1 MAMAKKCDRCGK
13 LYEHY
18 PKGNK
23 SQSNAIRK
31 IQRDAFGG
39 IANTIQNSVIDLC
52 QECMDEFEKF
62 MKNHPLESRGKH
74 FKTKGGSSDEK

>member
-23 SQSNAIRK
+23 AQSNAIRK
-31 IQRDAFGG
+31 IQRDALGG
-39 IANTIQNSVIDLC
+39 TVNAYSEWVMDLC
-52 QECMDEFEKF
+52 PECMNEFEKF
-62 MKNHPLESRGKH
+62 MTAKFQE
-74 FKTKGGSSDEK
+74 EKKC

>member
-1 MAMAKKCDRCGK
+1 MAIARKCDRCRK

-31 IQRDAFGG
+31 IQRDATGG
-39 IANTIQNSVIDLC
+39 TTNVFLVMDLC
-52 QECMDEFEKF
+52 PECMDEFEKF
-62 MKNHPLESRGKH
+62 MTAKLKEEKNAE
-74 FKTKGGSSDEK
+74 D

>member
-23 SQSNAIRK
+23 PQSNAIRK

-39 IANTIQNSVIDLC
+39 TMNAYNEWMMDLC
-52 QECMDEFEKF
+52 QECMSEFDKF
-62 MKNHPLESRGKH
+62 MMKGK
-74 FKTKGGSSDEK
+74 SSDEK

>member
-39 IANTIQNSVIDLC
+39 TMNAYDEWMMDLCPAYLGIDLC
-52 QECMDEFEKF
+52 MSEFDKF
-62 MKNHPLESRGKH
+62 M
-74 FKTKGGSSDEK
+74 TKGKSSDEK

>member
-1 MAMAKKCDRCGK
+1 MAMEKKCDRCGK

-18 PKGNK
+18 PTGNK
-23 SQSNAIRK
+23 LQSNAIRK

-39 IANTIQNSVIDLC
+39 TMNAYNEWMMDLC

-62 MKNHPLESRGKH
+62 MTAKLKEENNA
-74 FKTKGGSSDEK
+74 

>member
-23 SQSNAIRK
+23 AQSNAIRK
-31 IQRDAFGG
+31 IQRDALGG
-39 IANTIQNSVIDLC
+39 TMNAYN
-52 QECMDEFEKF
+52 E
-62 MKNHPLESRGKH
+62 
-74 FKTKGGSSDEK
+74 

>member
-1 MAMAKKCDRCGK
+1 MGLAKKCDRCGK

-31 IQRDAFGG
+31 IQTDAFGG
-39 IANTIQNSVIDLC
+39 TVNAYSEWMMDLC
-52 QECMDEFEKF
+52 QECMYEFERF
-62 MKNHPLESRGKH
+62 MTPKRKEEKNAEN
-74 FKTKGGSSDEK
+74 

>member
-23 SQSNAIRK
+23 SQSNAIRR
-31 IQRDAFGG
+31 IQRDDFGG
-39 IANTIQNSVIDLC
+39 TMNAYNEWMMDLC
-52 QECMDEFEKF
+52 QECMSEFDEF
-62 MKNHPLESRGKH
+62 M
-74 FKTKGGSSDEK
+74 TKGKYSDEK